1 MLYKLENTVTAV
13 LFVNCKG
20 ADTDKQFLNVDEKLI
35 ASTFKSNKVDGT
47 VDNDVQ
53 LLKQDV
59 KSVAFGTSSNKPVG
73 IDIIG
78 VNANVFEKIF
88 AFGE

>member
-20 ADTDKQFLNVDEKLI
+20 LDTDKQFLNVEEKFTTF
-35 ASTFKSNKVDGT
+35 TFKSNKVDGT
-47 VDNDVQ
+47 LDKAVQ

-59 KSVAFGTSSNKPVG
+59 KSVAFGTLSNKPDG
-73 IDIIG
+73 IDVIG
-78 VNANVFEKIF
+78 VNANVFEKID

>member
-13 LFVNCKG
+13 LFVNCNG
-20 ADTDKQFLNVDEKLI
+20 ADIDKQFLNVEEKFTTF
-35 ASTFKSNKVDGT
+35 TFKLNNVDGT

-59 KSVAFGTSSNKPVG
+59 KSVAFVTLSNSPVG